1 MEKKKEFIESPTM
14 VAARNDCVLV
24 DTLAQGTVTHFGYLM
39 EELENGEEEII
50 LIALVQ
56 LFAKEMY
63 WEGLA
68 LLTMAFS
75 LREMHTAS
83 EMVAAVGTTGNEH
96 CMEMFL
102 ATFLKGCGAI
112 IEAIW
117 EEYPSKLN

>member
-1 MEKKKEFIESPTM
+1 MEKKKELIETPSR
-14 VAARNDCVLV
+14 VSAGNDCVLI
-24 DTLAQGTVTHFGYLM
+24 DTLAQGTVTNFGYLM

-75 LREMHTAS
+75 LREMYTAS
-83 EMVAAVGTTGNEH
+83 ETVAAVGATGDKQ
-96 CMEMFL
+96 CMKMFL
-102 ATFLKGCGAI
+102 AIFLNECNAM
-112 IEAIW
+112 IEVICDKL
-117 EEYPSKLN
+117 PGKLN

>member
-1 MEKKKEFIESPTM
+1 MEKKTEIIESLAT
-14 VAARNDCVLV
+14 VAARNDCILV
-24 DTLAQGTVTHFGYLM
+24 DTLAQGTVAHFGYLM

-75 LREMHTAS
+75 LREMYTAS
-83 EMVAAVGTTGNEH
+83 EVVAAVGTTGDEH
-96 CMEMFL
+96 CMKKFL
-102 ATFLKGCGAI
+102 AIFLKGCEAK

-117 EEYPSKLN
+117 EEHPGRLN